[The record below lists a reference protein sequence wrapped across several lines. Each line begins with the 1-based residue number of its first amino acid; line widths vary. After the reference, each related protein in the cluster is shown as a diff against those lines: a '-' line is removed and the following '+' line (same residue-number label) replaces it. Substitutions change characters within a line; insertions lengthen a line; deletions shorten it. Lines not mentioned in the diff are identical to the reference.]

1 MVFIYFEIKYKSK
14 YSEFYR
20 CKKCKKVYN
29 YADVKD
35 NNKICPNC
43 KGELQDYAEFKKE
56 EYRIRKIL
64 SNGKKNLLI
73 RWIRIKTKMKH
84 SLKAKQ
90 NLKNQLDNTQAI
102 NKKNKL
108 RDRINKQIHLKTI
121 YISNKLKFT
130 SYISSGFNTLRDK
143 FIQKES
149 KFT

>member
-1 MVFIYFEIKYKSK
+1 
-14 YSEFYR
+14 
-20 CKKCKKVYN
+20 
-29 YADVKD
+29 
-35 NNKICPNC
+35 
-43 KGELQDYAEFKKE
+43 
-56 EYRIRKIL
+56 
-64 SNGKKNLLI
+64 
-73 RWIRIKTKMKH
+73 MKH